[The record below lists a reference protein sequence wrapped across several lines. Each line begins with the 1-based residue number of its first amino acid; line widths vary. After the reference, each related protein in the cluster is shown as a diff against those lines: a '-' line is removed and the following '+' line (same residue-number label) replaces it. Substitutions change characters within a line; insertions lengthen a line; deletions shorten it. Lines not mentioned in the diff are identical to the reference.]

1 MAVPTTRQEFKDYCL
16 RRLGAPV
23 TQINLSDDQIDD
35 RIDEALL
42 FYYDYHYDGS
52 QLVYYKYQVT
62 QQDKDN
68 KYITLPQDTIGAVRI
83 FSIQDNLSLGGFFNI
98 TYQIALND
106 LYSLTSQSLVPYY
119 MTFSHVQQIKDLLVG
134 HQPVRFNRHV
144 NKFYIDMNWDR
155 VNVGQYLIIELYQKV
170 DPEVYPDAWGDR
182 WLQRYATCLMKE
194 QWGINLTKFT
204 GLQLAGGVQFNGD
217 RILTDAQNEKKDLE
231 EQVISHFSLPNYDMI
246 G

>member
-1 MAVPTTRQEFKDYCL
+1 MSVPTTRTEFKDYCM

-23 TQINLSDDQIDD
+23 TQINISDDQIED
-35 RIDEALL
+35 RIDEALE

-52 QLVYYKYQVT
+52 ELVYYKYEVT
-62 QQDKDN
+62 ANDKVN
-68 KYITLPQDTIGAVRI
+68 GYIQLPNTFIGAVKL

-119 MTFSHVQQIKDLLVG
+119 MTFSHVQQIKNLLVG
-134 HQPVRFNRHV
+134 HQPIRYNRKS

-155 VNVGQYLIIELYQKV
+155 VQPGQYLIIEGYQKM
-170 DPEVYPDAWGDR
+170 DPEIYPEVWGDR
-182 WLQRYATCLMKE
+182 WLYRYTKALLKE
-194 QWGINLTKFT
+194 QWGDNLTKFT
-204 GLQLAGGVQFNGD
+204 GLQLAGGVQFNGE
-217 RILTDAQNEKKDLE
+217 RILSDAQQEKKDLE